1 MFGRAVTVW
10 VAILILASINGAV
23 RDLLLAPRL
32 GETLARALSTI
43 MLSVVVLLVTWFSI
57 AWIGPCTRRDALLVG
72 LLWVT
77 LTLAF
82 ELLAGH
88 YLFHQPWSALLSD
101 YDLRRGRI
109 WILVLIITF
118 VAPLWLGRMRG
129 IVVRH

>member
-23 RDLLLAPRL
+23 RDLLLTPRL
-32 GETLARALSTI
+32 GDTLARALSTI
-43 MLSVVVLLVTWFSI
+43 VLSVVVLSVTWFTV
-57 AWIGPCTRRDALLVG
+57 AWIHLRTQPDALLVG

-82 ELLAGH
+82 DLFAGH
-88 YLFHQPWSALLSD
+88 YLFHKPWSTLLAD

-118 VAPLWLGRMRG
+118 AAPLWLGRMRG
-129 IVVRH
+129 IVVGH